1 MSWASIV
8 QVDELDEMN
17 GRPTIELMNTR
28 SITHISLPASKNAG
42 TNPPVRKMRRGQRSR
57 SLAQQNEQAR
67 EQFEALAGFFLTRG
81 RRTTRR
87 ETDVGFDAFGEAVK
101 ALVKQ
106 ELAAIE
112 HEVLPSPTEL
122 PSAPSAFVP
131 STHKPGIDA
140 AIAAGAEFR
149 ARIFSRPDMLTSEEF
164 GKRAGVSR
172 ETVNNRRIAGQLLAL
187 SKGGRSNRYP
197 AWQLAKGVEAVMPR
211 LLEIL
216 SAYGPLDI
224 YLFMTS
230 GKALL
235 DGRAPLDCLIDGESD
250 RVLEAAAV
258 YVDDMA
264 PSL

>member
-1 MSWASIV
+1 MSTRLIADPFVTSRRN
-8 QVDELDEMN
+8 VDMN
-17 GRPTIELMNTR
+17 N
-28 SITHISLPASKNAG
+28 
-42 TNPPVRKMRRGQRSR
+42 PVRKARRVQRPGASGK
-57 SLAQQNEQAR
+57 QNDQAR
-67 EQFEALAGFFLTRG
+67 KQFEALAGFFLPRG

-87 ETDVGFDAFGEAVK
+87 ETDAGFDAFGEAVK
-101 ALVKQ
+101 ALVKK

-112 HEVLPSPTEL
+112 HEVLPWPKEL
-122 PSAPSAFVP
+122 LSAPSALVQSF
-131 STHKPGIDA
+131 HKPGVDA
-140 AIAAGAEFR
+140 AIAAGAELR
-149 ARIFSRPDMLTSEEF
+149 ARIYGGPDMLTSDEF

-197 AWQLAKGVEAVMPR
+197 AWQLAKEVEAVMPR

-224 YLFMTS
+224 YLFVTS

-235 DGRAPLDCLIDGESD
+235 DGRTPLDCLIDGESD
-250 RVLEAAAV
+250 RVLEAAAI

-264 PSL
+264 PSS